1 MGEHIVTVV
10 DTRSA
15 AMGAGFAVLA
25 AARSAAAG
33 VGADAVAKTAREI
46 AAATRTFFVVDT
58 LEYLRRGGRIG
69 SAAAVLGSALAVKPV
84 LHVQDGK
91 VVPLE
96 KVRTTARALN
106 RLVQRAVEAA
116 GDGPVSVAVHHLAA
130 AEKAERLAAELRERL
145 PDLRELHV
153 SELGAAIGAHVGP
166 GAVGIVVAPFW
177 QEPDRG
183 AERSGGSGRRPGMG
197 GDCPAAAVARLTV
210 HSRTWIHRSSART
223 AARRGRLPSV
233 PTVRLSSRRSD
244 DADIIRARLRALL
257 AENDGPEGGCPT
269 TTSRGTR
276 RGGCLV
282 PEDDW
287 LGRARGRTSPT
298 PGCRPGIGRH
308 RAPGRAV
315 RWDPGRPG
323 ARSLW
328 VAGLSLPCSWSAGPG

>member
-1 MGEHIVTVV
+1 VSVAVVTDSSAYLPDELLEGYGIHSVPLYVVLAGRSGREGWDISPGDVARALSVRGQTVSTSRPTPGDFVAAYRKALDAGAERLVSIHLSSELSGTWDAARLAAQQVGEHVVTVV

-25 AARSAAAG
+25 AARSAATG

-106 RLVQRAVEAA
+106 RLVQRAVDAA

-130 AEKAERLAAELRERL
+130 EEKAERLATEMRERL
-145 PDLRELHV
+145 PNLRELHV

-177 QEPDRG
+177 QEPD
-183 AERSGGSGRRPGMG
+183 
-197 GDCPAAAVARLTV
+197 
-210 HSRTWIHRSSART
+210 
-223 AARRGRLPSV
+223 
-233 PTVRLSSRRSD
+233 
-244 DADIIRARLRALL
+244 
-257 AENDGPEGGCPT
+257 EG
-269 TTSRGTR
+269 
-276 RGGCLV
+276 
-282 PEDDW
+282 
-287 LGRARGRTSPT
+287 
-298 PGCRPGIGRH
+298 
-308 RAPGRAV
+308 
-315 RWDPGRPG
+315 
-323 ARSLW
+323 
-328 VAGLSLPCSWSAGPG
+328 